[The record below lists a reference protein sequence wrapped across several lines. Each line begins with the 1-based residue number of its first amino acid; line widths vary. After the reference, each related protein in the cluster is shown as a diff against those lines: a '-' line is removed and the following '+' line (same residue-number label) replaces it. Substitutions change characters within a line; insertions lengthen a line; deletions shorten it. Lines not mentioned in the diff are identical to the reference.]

1 MSTTGSPEGP
11 TRIEREILEI
21 LERAE
26 AEKHPVDDIQAA
38 VRRRSARTRAKMQSA
53 ARHEWALSWSSDLV
67 RIGAALL
74 LAIAAALT
82 ANVSN
87 FLAVFLAVASGAALL
102 SLWFRAGPGG
112 PGDRPRWRGQDLD
125 GPGGSSPFGGNGPR
139 SWRWPG
145 RSER

>member
-38 VRRRSARTRAKMQSA
+38 VRRRSARTKAKIQTANRQGWSVN
-53 ARHEWALSWSSDLV
+53 WSSDLV
-67 RIGAALL
+67 RIVGALAL
-74 LAIAAALT
+74 AVAAALM
-82 ANVSN
+82 ANVSD
-87 FLAVFLAVASGAALL
+87 FLAVFLAIASGVALL

-125 GPGGSSPFGGNGPR
+125 GPGGSSPFGGSTPR